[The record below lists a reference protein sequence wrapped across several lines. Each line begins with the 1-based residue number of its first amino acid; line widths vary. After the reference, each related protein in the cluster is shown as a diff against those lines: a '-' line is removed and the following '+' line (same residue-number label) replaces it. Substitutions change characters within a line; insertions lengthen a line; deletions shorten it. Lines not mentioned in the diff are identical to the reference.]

1 MPEIRNTLDIPVNF
15 ERWWKDG
22 WEGFET
28 CLVPVERILR
38 MRPLRA
44 PPTSLH
50 DIRKVPTITITS
62 AWHDPIIRKVPTL
75 TQVVTITY
83 RSGNVNVQKLCIVGW
98 GLVSWFNIM
107 VEVLRELKVIHE
119 QALCINTE
127 GLNQPS
133 PNHHH
138 RWSMM
143 ILIICKVHGPNRHH
157 RQIITIHQ
165 TNDIGFIR
173 ADEGIRCAEFNRCT
187 LWPFYEHF
195 VPPL

>member
-1 MPEIRNTLDIPVNF
+1 MMKRWVGGFWNVPGARWENTEDEASP
-15 ERWWKDG
+15 
-22 WEGFET
+22 
-28 CLVPVERILR
+28 C
-38 MRPLRA
+38 
-44 PPTSLH
+44 PPDLPPWYTQGSNHHHHISL
-50 DIRKVPTITITS
+50 
-62 AWHDPIIRKVPTL
+62 AWSHIIRKVPTL